1 MDFLALALICIIG
14 AMLQALI
21 GFGFPIFAMIFLVRL
36 FPFSSA
42 VTISQFAGLIGVGF
56 FFFKYFK
63 EVRWTVLL
71 PFLIPALII
80 GIFLTWY
87 SAKLPVSELKIGLGF
102 VLILIAFYMFFC
114 SGRLS
119 MHPTKLLGCSM
130 GAVSGV
136 LNGVFAIGG
145 PPVALYLLPI
155 TENKIAYLASA
166 NAYFFIFKILSL
178 PIRFLNGSVSI
189 EQTGYLAVSLV
200 GMTVGTVIGDKIMHK
215 INEAMLKKLVYLFI
229 GISGLVIIIEEIF

>member
-1 MDFLALALICIIG
+1 MAIICIVG

-36 FPFSSA
+36 FPFSAA

-63 EVRWTVLL
+63 EVRWNILF
-71 PFLIPALII
+71 PFLFPALII

-87 SAKLPVSELKIGLGF
+87 SAKLPISGLKICLGF
-102 VLILIAFYMFFC
+102 VLILIALYMFFY
-114 SGRLS
+114 SGRFS
-119 MHPTKLLGCSM
+119 VRPTRLLGCSM

-136 LNGVFAIGG
+136 LNGVFAMGG
-145 PPVALYLLPI
+145 PPVALYLLPV

-166 NAYFFIFKILSL
+166 NAYFFIFKIFSL
-178 PIRFLNGSVSI
+178 PIRFLNGAVSI
-189 EQTGYLAVSLV
+189 EQSSYLVVSLM
-200 GMTVGTVIGDKIMHK
+200 GMTVGTVIGDKIMHR
-215 INEAMLKKLVYLFI
+215 INEAMLKKMVYLFI
-229 GISGLVIIIEEIF
+229 GISGIVIVLEELF